1 MKRIILALSLL
12 TLAAPS
18 VFADSNSMLLGNAKK
33 GKVIHDA
40 HCTAC
45 HTTTIYTRPKRL
57 VKSLSGLVGRVSACS
72 SNIGA
77 NLNNDQIND
86 VVKYLNDNFYKFSNM
101 N

>member
-1 MKRIILALSLL
+1 MKRIIIALSLL

-18 VFADSNSMLLGNAKK
+18 VFADSMLLGDAKK
-33 GKVIHDA
+33 GKAIHDA

-45 HTTTIYTRPKRL
+45 HTTTVYTRPKRL
-57 VKSLSGLVGRVSACS
+57 VNSLSGLVGRVSACS